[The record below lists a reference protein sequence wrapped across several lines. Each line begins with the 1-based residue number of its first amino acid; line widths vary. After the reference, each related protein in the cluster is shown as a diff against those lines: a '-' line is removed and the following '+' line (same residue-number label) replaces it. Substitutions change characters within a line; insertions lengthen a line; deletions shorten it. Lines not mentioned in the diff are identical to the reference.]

1 MAAVTSHFAISL
13 FTSIISSKPQDNVII
28 SPTSVSSALA
38 MVAAGARGKTF
49 DEIEQA
55 FGWKSGSNDGLVKEI
70 LQEANKLSKDCTKS
84 CSLKSANGIWLDND
98 FSLTASYKSFLEK
111 FGLEVSKVDFKTDSL
126 GATEKINKWVEE
138 HTNKKIA
145 KLFQDGDLNELT
157 RTVLVNAIYFKG
169 NWMIPFNKEH
179 TSTAPFYITGDKKV
193 DVKLM
198 YHSGDFRYVNDM
210 KSNCDIVQLEYEG
223 SAFSMIIIVPH
234 EIDGLSSV
242 TSDISFSQFAKWK
255 KDIEGSE
262 KENIDLFLPKF
273 KVSHRVDLKKSLA
286 SLGITEMFC
295 DRANLTGIS
304 EARNLYVDSAVHE
317 AVIEVNEQGTEA
329 AGATGIGIGYM
340 SLPPQV
346 RADRPFLF
354 MVVSH
359 KTNSIV
365 FMGKMADPSKYV
377 D

>member
-55 FGWKSGSNDGLVKEI
+55 FGWKSGSNNGLAMEI
-70 LQEANKLSKDCTKS
+70 LEEANKLSKDCTKS
-84 CSLKSANGIWLDND
+84 CSLKSANGIWLDD
-98 FSLTASYKSFLEK
+98 EFSLTTAYKKFLEK
-111 FGLEVSKVDFKTDSL
+111 FGLQASRVDFKTDSL
-126 GATEKINKWVEE
+126 GSAEKINKWVEE
-138 HTNKKIA
+138 HTNKKIT
-145 KLFQDGDLNELT
+145 KLFQDGDLNDLT
-157 RTVLVNAIYFKG
+157 RAVLVNAIYFKG
-169 NWMIPFNKEH
+169 DWMVPFDKEH
-179 TSTAPFYITGDKKV
+179 TSTAPFYVTGDKKV

-210 KSNCDIVQLEYEG
+210 KSNCDVVQLEYEG
-223 SAFSMIIIVPH
+223 SAFSMIVIVPH
-234 EIDGLSSV
+234 EVDGLTTV
-242 TSDISFSQFAKWK
+242 TSSISLSQFAKWK
-255 KDIEGSE
+255 KDVEGSG

-273 KVSHRVDLKKSLA
+273 KISHRVDLKKSLT
-286 SLGITEMFC
+286 SLGINEMFC
-295 DRANLTGIS
+295 DKANLTGIS
-304 EARNLYVDSAVHE
+304 EGRNLYVDSAVHE

-329 AGATGIGIGYM
+329 AGATGIGIGFM

-365 FMGKMADPSKYV
+365 FIGKMADPSK
-377 D
+377 